1 MINRKNNYT
10 DSGTWVSAR
19 EIGIML
25 NVHTFVVY
33 SYLRKIGIKCI
44 KDRSG
49 NGYIDGLFITKHFEE
64 LKEFVKS
71 LKNGR
76 KTQEP
81 IKLIAFIDQEVGSQ
95 NDWDSKVEGWT
106 KKELYVSY
114 LEEVSCWKLLNQIY
128 RISHY
133 SNGKK
138 TLFKWDRSTKMWR
151 YVEEV
156 SSKRDS
162 AKWMREIAIK
172 YKLCNTSYDID
183 VF

>member
-1 MINRKNNYT
+1 MVDKNSNY
-10 DSGTWVSAR
+10 DSGTWVNAR
-19 EIGIML
+19 EIGMML

-33 SYLRKIGIKCI
+33 SYLKKVGIKYI
-44 KDRSG
+44 KDSYG

-64 LKEFVKS
+64 LKEFVKG

-95 NDWDSKVEGWT
+95 NDWDSKAEGWT

-114 LEEVSCWKLLNQIY
+114 LEEVSCWQLLNQIY

-133 SNGKK
+133 PNGKK
-138 TLFKWDRSTKMWR
+138 ALFKWDRSTKMWR
-151 YVEEV
+151 YVEEARSV
-156 SSKRDS
+156 KDS
-162 AKWMREIAIK
+162 ASWLDDISIK
-172 YKLCNTSYDID
+172 YKLCNTVYDVD
-183 VF
+183 VI